1 MVQVVQQVPSVQED
15 QPVQVLLKLL
25 AVLVHLELP
34 ARCKQWRTQS
44 TQRDAASAS
53 LRFSPRPI
61 VVVTLIIVRDL
72 VRKMNT
78 HASCDVPTKQRS

>member
-34 ARCKQWRTQS
+34 ARHKQWRNRS
-44 TQRDAASAS
+44 TQRDAASVS

-72 VRKMNT
+72 SAQNEHT
-78 HASCDVPTKQRS
+78 HTHKL